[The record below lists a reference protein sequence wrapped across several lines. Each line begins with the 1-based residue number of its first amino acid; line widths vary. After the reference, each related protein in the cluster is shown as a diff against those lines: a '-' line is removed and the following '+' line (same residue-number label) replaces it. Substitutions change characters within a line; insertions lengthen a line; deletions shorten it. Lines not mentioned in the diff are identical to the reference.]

1 MSSKVNMYHH
11 INTIYHLIKN
21 NPLYFQYS
29 IFQTEKL
36 KNVYFMPHGLNKLLY
51 YLVLLI
57 AKKYVLCFG
66 FCSPLLSISRFV
78 WFLTLVKT

>member
-1 MSSKVNMYHH
+1 MS
-11 INTIYHLIKN
+11 
-21 NPLYFQYS
+21 
-29 IFQTEKL
+29 
-36 KNVYFMPHGLNKLLY
+36 HGLHKLFY